1 MAKSTKKQARNIYDS
16 FHGTLRCLNGGT
28 VEENK
33 RQSEHCYA
41 RLLEHVAEAEHV
53 IANAGKL
60 LINDEWLFEAVNGLS
75 VRAQQFAGRYG
86 L

>member
-16 FHGTLRCLNGGT
+16 FHGALRCLNGGT

-33 RQSEHCYA
+33 RQSGHCYA
-41 RLLEHVAEAEHV
+41 RLLEHVVEAEQV
-53 IANAGKL
+53 IANASKL

-75 VRAQQFAGRYG
+75 VRAQQFADRYG